1 MSLRRPRA
9 GFGIRYTL
17 GVESAKSWAIG
28 KHVLL
33 QEEPHLLLVT
43 VDGDISPQEATA
55 ILAADT
61 ATFQRGGYALLLVDA
76 TKLGS
81 VPAETRRTASRI
93 LAKTWPYDGPY
104 LGSVAIFGA
113 NRYAVALL
121 TLLLRAIH
129 MIRKHSRPLPTFFTE
144 EAAARKWL
152 NERRSLHTA
161 AAR

>member
-1 MSLRRPRA
+1 M
-9 GFGIRYTL
+9 
-17 GVESAKSWAIG
+17 ESAKGREVG
-28 KHVLL
+28 KHLLL

-55 ILAADT
+55 ILAAD
-61 ATFQRGGYALLLVDA
+61 AETFQRSGYALLLVDA

-81 VPAETRRTASRI
+81 VPAETRRAASHI

-113 NRYAVALL
+113 NRYAVAIL

-129 MIRKHSRPLPTFFTE
+129 MIRKHSRPLPTFFKE

-152 NERRSLHTA
+152 HEQRALHIA
-161 AAR
+161 ASK